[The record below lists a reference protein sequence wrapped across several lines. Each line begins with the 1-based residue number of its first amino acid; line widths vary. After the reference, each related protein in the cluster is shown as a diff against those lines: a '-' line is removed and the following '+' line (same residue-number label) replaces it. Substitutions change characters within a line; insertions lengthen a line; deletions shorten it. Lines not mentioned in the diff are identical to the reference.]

1 MYEKKKFLMK
11 TVFETARNGI
21 ARKSKASVSK
31 YLSLLFEE
39 RYGFSRDDKTYS
51 RFYTHL
57 IQKNKDYNID
67 DDALY
72 YLSKYIGYDDF
83 DDFCN
88 RVNIEGD
95 GKNTFTMSFK
105 DLSDKF
111 QQIIITVTPTVLL
124 QDFMKKNG
132 LGILEMTFV
141 LFLVTGG
148 VVFSNGKN
156 SKPLSFISGWG
167 TPAVDKAYM
176 YWDKDRYM
184 ATDSSSLGSQVE
196 IVPMNQYM
204 FKYFKKITRPDTLT
218 IENAMGKVWYD
229 KRNNKVEFFTSFGK
243 HPENEKA
250 LKDVSERILET
261 YAGENAKPEEQTF
274 P

>member
-1 MYEKKKFLMK
+1 MCKKKRFLIE
-11 TVFETARNGI
+11 TVFETAKNELP
-21 ARKSKASVSK
+21 RKSKASVSK

-39 RYGFSRDDKTYS
+39 RYDFSRDDKTYS

-57 IQKNKDYNID
+57 VQNNDDYNID

-83 DDFCN
+83 EDFCN
-88 RVNIEGD
+88 RVHIEGD
-95 GKNTFTMSFK
+95 GRTTFTMSLK
-105 DLSDKF
+105 DLSDKI
-111 QQIIITVTPTVLL
+111 QQIIITVTPTILL
-124 QDFMKKNG
+124 PEFMKKNG

-156 SKPLSFISGWG
+156 SKSLGLISGWG
-167 TPAVDKAYM
+167 TPSTNKPYM

-196 IVPMNQYM
+196 VIPMNEYV
-204 FKYFKKITRPDTLT
+204 FKYLKKITRPDTLT
-218 IENAMGKVWYD
+218 TANAMGKVWYD
-229 KRNNKVEFFTSFGK
+229 KSDNKVEFFTSFGR

-250 LKDVSERILET
+250 LKDVSERILEN
-261 YAGENAKPEEQTF
+261 YAGENAEP
-274 P
+274 

>member
-1 MYEKKKFLMK
+1 MCKKKRFLIK
-11 TVFETARNGI
+11 TVFETAKNELP
-21 ARKSKASVSK
+21 RKSKNSVSK

-39 RYGFSRDDKTYS
+39 RYDFSRDDKTYS

-57 IQKNKDYNID
+57 VQNNVDYNID

-88 RVNIEGD
+88 RVSIEGD
-95 GKNTFTMSFK
+95 GRTTFTMSFK
-105 DLSDKF
+105 DLSDKI

-156 SKPLSFISGWG
+156 SKSIGFTSGWG
-167 TPAVDKAYM
+167 SSAIDKAYM
-176 YWDKDRYM
+176 YWDKDKYM

-196 IVPMNQYM
+196 VVPMNQYM
-204 FKYFKKITRPDTLT
+204 FKYFKKIMRPDTLT
-218 IENAMGKVWYD
+218 VANSLGKVWYN
-229 KRNNKVEFFTSFGK
+229 KSNNHVEFFTSFGK
-243 HPENEKA
+243 HPENEKT
-250 LKDVSERILET
+250 LRDVSERILEN
-261 YAGENAKPEEQTF
+261 YAGQNAELEE
-274 P
+274 